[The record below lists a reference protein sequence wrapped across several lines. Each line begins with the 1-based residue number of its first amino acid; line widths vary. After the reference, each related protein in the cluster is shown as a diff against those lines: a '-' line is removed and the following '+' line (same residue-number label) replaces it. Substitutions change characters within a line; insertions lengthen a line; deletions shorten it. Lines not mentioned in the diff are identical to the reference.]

1 MFPQLTD
8 AQMARLAPHGERRR
22 VAAGELLFQPG
33 DVGKPLHVVLS
44 GTVAIEAPAAAGLWP
59 ITVHRRGNF
68 TGEASLL
75 AGRQGLVWG
84 RVGEEGE
91 VLEVDRDSLRHVVQ
105 TDPELSDIFMR
116 AFLLRRTA
124 LIANNLGGLV
134 LVGSRYCKGTHR
146 VQEFLTRNGHPYVY
160 LDVDRDPSVQALLD
174 RFGIRLEDMPVI
186 ICRGER
192 VLKHPTNQEVAEC
205 VGMVA
210 RVDVSTVRDLI
221 VVGAGP
227 AGLAAAVYAASE
239 GLDVMVL
246 EGNAPG
252 GQAGSSSRIENY
264 LGFPIGISGEAL
276 ASKAFAQASKFGA
289 DIIIP
294 RQVELLGCE
303 RKPFALRLA
312 GGDVVHARAVI
323 VASGAR
329 YRKLPLPEL
338 GQFEGAGI
346 YYEATHL
353 EAEMCRDE
361 EVVVVGGGNSAG
373 QAAMYLADTAR
384 HVHVLVRSAGLA
396 DTMSR
401 YLIRRIEDSPN
412 ITLRIHTQIEALEGA
427 VGLERVRWR
436 SAGAQG
442 AETRPIRHAFVMTG
456 AEPNSQWLDRCVAL
470 DERGFVKTG
479 SDLSREDLAAAE
491 WPLARQPYLLE
502 TTRPGVF
509 AVGDVRSGNVK
520 RVASAVGEGSI
531 CVQLVHKVLAET

>member
-1 MFPQLTD
+1 MWG
-8 AQMARLAPHGERRR
+8 R
-22 VAAGELLFQPG
+22 AGE
-33 DVGKPLHVVLS
+33 D
-44 GTVAIEAPAAAGLWP
+44 
-59 ITVHRRGNF
+59 
-68 TGEASLL
+68 
-75 AGRQGLVWG
+75 
-84 RVGEEGE
+84 GE
-91 VLEVDRDSLRHVVQ
+91 VLEVDRDSLRRVVQ

-124 LIANNLGGLV
+124 LIANKLGGLV
-134 LVGSRYCKGTHR
+134 LVGSRFCRGTHR

-174 RFGIRLEDMPVI
+174 RFGIKLNEMPVV

-210 RVDVSTVRDLI
+210 GLDLSVVRDLV

-239 GLDVMVL
+239 GLDVLVL

-264 LGFPIGISGEAL
+264 LGFPIGISGESL

-294 RQVELLGCE
+294 RQVARLGCE
-303 RKPFALRLA
+303 RKPFAVTVA

-338 GQFEGAGI
+338 AQFEGTGI

-353 EAEMCRDE
+353 EKETCRDE

-373 QAAMYLADTAR
+373 QAAVYLADTAR

-401 YLIRRIEDSPN
+401 YLISRIEDSPN
-412 ITLRIHTQIEALEGA
+412 ITLRAYTQIEALEGA

-436 SAGAQG
+436 CAHEKD
-442 AETRPIRHAFVMTG
+442 AETRPIRHVFVMTG
-456 AEPNSQWLDRCVAL
+456 AEPNSQWLDKCVAM
-470 DERGFVKTG
+470 DERGFIKTG
-479 SDLSREDLAAAE
+479 TDLSREDLVAAE

-531 CVQLVHKVLAET
+531 CVQLVHKVLGEA

>member
-8 AQMARLAPHGERRR
+8 AQIARLDPHGAHRRI
-22 VAAGELLFQPG
+22 VAGELLFQPG
-33 DVGKPLHVVLS
+33 DMGRPLHVVLS
-44 GTVAIEAPAAAGLWP
+44 GTVAVEAPAAAGLWP
-59 ITVHRRGNF
+59 ITVHHRGGF

-84 RVGEEGE
+84 RAGEDGE
-91 VLEVDRDSLRHVVQ
+91 VLEVDRDSLRRVVQ

-124 LIANNLGGLV
+124 LIANKLGGLV
-134 LVGSRYCKGTHR
+134 LVGSRFCRGTHR

-174 RFGIRLEDMPVI
+174 RFGIKLNEMPVV

-210 RVDVSTVRDLI
+210 GLDLSVVRDLV

-239 GLDVMVL
+239 GLDVLVL

-264 LGFPIGISGEAL
+264 LGFPIGISGESL
-276 ASKAFAQASKFGA
+276 ANKAFAQASKFGA

-294 RQVELLGCE
+294 RQVARLGCE
-303 RKPFALRLA
+303 RKPFALTVS
-312 GGDVVHARAVI
+312 GGDIVHARAVI

-338 GQFEGAGI
+338 AQFEGTGI

-353 EAEMCRDE
+353 EAEICRDE
-361 EVVVVGGGNSAG
+361 GSWSWAAATRPDRPPCTWPIPRATSTSWCAPPAWPTRCPGISSRGSRTAPTSPSGPTPRSRRSRAPWAWSGCAG
-373 QAAMYLADTAR
+373 AAPAKRTPR
-384 HVHVLVRSAGLA
+384 PGRSA
-396 DTMSR
+396 MCS
-401 YLIRRIEDSPN
+401 S
-412 ITLRIHTQIEALEGA
+412 
-427 VGLERVRWR
+427 
-436 SAGAQG
+436 
-442 AETRPIRHAFVMTG
+442 
-456 AEPNSQWLDRCVAL
+456 
-470 DERGFVKTG
+470 
-479 SDLSREDLAAAE
+479 
-491 WPLARQPYLLE
+491 
-502 TTRPGVF
+502 
-509 AVGDVRSGNVK
+509 
-520 RVASAVGEGSI
+520 
-531 CVQLVHKVLAET
+531 